1 MPSQLQKV
9 PRGQVGK
16 ASRRPIHE
24 MFGDGIMRAIDFEF
38 DIQHLPDP
46 KGDRVHITYNGKF
59 RRRRERELG
68 DLGQHSAGAG
78 RDAELLAHL
87 GERDV
92 CEREVVDRREVAGAL
107 GTPPKAFGEEI
118 GSAVAG

>member
-1 MPSQLQKV
+1 VPFRIGESCRKPSFGAQSPSADQQFGATS
-9 PRGQVGK
+9 RQARRHAREDQGAG
-16 ASRRPIHE
+16 AATHRRPLT
-24 MFGDGIMRAIDFEF
+24 R
-38 DIQHLPDP
+38 
-46 KGDRVHITYNGKF
+46 R

-78 RDAELLAHL
+78 RDAELLAHV

-92 CEREVVDRREVAGAL
+92 CEREMVDRREVAGAL